1 MPLDTAWTGSYDFR
15 LVTLS
20 VVLAVLASWAALDLG
35 GRVTAARGWPRFLW
49 LTGGSLAMGL
59 GIWAMHYVGML
70 AYSLPVAVL
79 YDWPTVLLSLLAAV
93 IAAFIALFIV
103 SRRSMGILSIAFGG
117 LLMGAGIASMHYIG
131 MDAMRLP
138 AMCRYSGPVVA
149 LSVVLA
155 IVISWVGLWLTFHL
169 REETRSMGWQKM
181 ASALLM
187 GLAIPIMH
195 YTGMAAVSFVPMSG
209 PFDVSH
215 SVSVTAL
222 GGVGVVAIALTVL
235 TLAILTSF
243 VDRRFSA
250 QAMALLQSE
259 ERYRQIVESVQ
270 VVLWK
275 ADISGAQL
283 SYINHG
289 AERLLG
295 YPLEQWTGAPSF
307 LADHVHPDD
316 RQMVIAHCAAAGNG
330 PEAQSFEHR
339 MLTAD
344 GRIVWLRTSILL
356 VTSGGKQELVGVMTD
371 ITERR
376 QAQKAAEEANRA
388 SAGFLAEIKRLNE
401 QLTRENVRMSSELE
415 VTQRLQKMI
424 LPCDE
429 DLRAFAGLDIS
440 GHMEAAT
447 EVGGDYF
454 DVVAHENGIVLGI
467 GDVTGHGLESGVLAI
482 MVQTA
487 IRTLLASGSY
497 ESRKFLEVL
506 NRVVYD
512 NSHRMKSDRSLTL
525 TLLHYQDRFVTISG
539 QHEEILIMRANG
551 SLERHDTIDLGFPL
565 GLERDISPFIG
576 ESKVPLESGDVMV
589 AYTDGITE
597 AINPEGCQYGV
608 ERLADV
614 LKRSHSQPASRIR
627 ETVLQSLRDYIGVQQ
642 LLDDVSLLVVKPA

>member
-1 MPLDTAWTGSYDFR
+1 
-15 LVTLS
+15 
-20 VVLAVLASWAALDLG
+20 
-35 GRVTAARGWPRFLW
+35 
-49 LTGGSLAMGL
+49 MGM

-93 IAAFIALFIV
+93 VASFIALFIV

-117 LLMGAGIASMHYIG
+117 VLMGVGIASMHYIG
-131 MDAMRLP
+131 MEAMRLP
-138 AMCRYSGPVVA
+138 AMCRYSGPLVT
-149 LSVVLA
+149 LSIVLA
-155 IVISWVGLWLTFHL
+155 VVISWVGLWLTFHL
-169 REETRSMGWQKM
+169 REETRSIGWQKM

-187 GLAIPIMH
+187 GLAIPVMH
-195 YTGMAAVSFVPMSG
+195 YTGMAAVSFFPMSG
-209 PFDVSH
+209 PFDASH

-235 TLAILTSF
+235 SLAILTSF

-250 QAMALLQSE
+250 QAMALFQSE

-275 ADISGAQL
+275 ADMAGAHL

-289 AERLLG
+289 AEQLLG
-295 YPLEQWTGAPSF
+295 YPLTQWTDAPSF

-316 RQMVIAHCAAAGNG
+316 REMVIARCALAGKRA
-330 PEAQSFEHR
+330 EAQSFEHR
-339 MLTAD
+339 MLAAD
-344 GRIVWLRTSILL
+344 GRVVWLRTSILL
-356 VTSGGKQELVGVMTD
+356 VTSAGKKELVGVMTD

-376 QAQKAAEEANRA
+376 HAQKAAEEANRA
-388 SAGFLAEIKRLNE
+388 SVGFLAEIKRLNE

-429 DLRAFAGLDIS
+429 DLRAIAGLDIS

-551 SLERHDTIDLGFPL
+551 ALERHDTIDLGFPL

-576 ESKVPLESGDVMV
+576 EARVPLDPGDVMV

-597 AINPEGCQYGV
+597 AINPEGRQYGI

-614 LKRSHSQPASRIR
+614 LKMSHSQPSHGIR

-642 LLDDVSLLVVKPA
+642 LLDDVSLLVVKSA

>member
-1 MPLDTAWTGSYDFR
+1 MPMNTTLTGVYDYR
-15 LVTLS
+15 LVALS
-20 VVLAVLASWAALDLG
+20 VLIAVLSSWAALDLG
-35 GRVTAARGWPRFLW
+35 GRVTAARGWLRLLW
-49 LTGGSLAMGL
+49 LTGGSLAMGM

-70 AYSLPVAVL
+70 AFSLPVPVL
-79 YDWPTVLLSLLAAV
+79 YDWPTVLLSL
-93 IAAFIALFIV
+93 IAADISSFIALFVV

-117 LLMGAGIASMHYIG
+117 LLMGAGISSMHYIG

-138 AMCRYSGPVVA
+138 AMCQWSVPLVT

-155 IVISWVGLWLTFHL
+155 VVISWVGLWLTFHL
-169 REETRSMGWQKM
+169 REEIRSVGWRKV
-181 ASALLM
+181 ASAILM

-195 YTGMAAVSFVPMSG
+195 YTGMAAVSFTPMSG
-209 PFDVSH
+209 PIDTSH
-215 SVSVTAL
+215 SVDVTAL
-222 GGVGVVAIALTVL
+222 GGTGIVAIALTVL
-235 TLAILTSF
+235 SLAILTSL

-250 QAMALLQSE
+250 QAMELLQSE
-259 ERYRQIVESVQ
+259 QRYRQIVESVQ
-270 VVLWK
+270 VILWK
-275 ADISGAQL
+275 GDIAGAHL
-283 SYINHG
+283 SYINHE
-289 AERLLG
+289 AEQLLG
-295 YPLEQWTGAPSF
+295 YPQEQWTNVPSF
-307 LADHVHPDD
+307 LIDHVHPED
-316 RQMVIAHCAAAGNG
+316 REMVMARCAAASERSG
-330 PEAQSFEHR
+330 AQWLEHR

-344 GRIVWLRTSILL
+344 GRTVWLRTSILL
-356 VTSGGKQELVGVMTD
+356 VTGGGKKELVGVMTD

-376 QAQKAAEEANRA
+376 QAQ
-388 SAGFLAEIKRLNE
+388 AEIRRLNE

-429 DLRAFAGLDIS
+429 DLRAITGLDIA

-454 DVVAHENGIVLGI
+454 DVVAHDNGIVLGI

-487 IRTLLASGSY
+487 IRTLLASGRY

-525 TLLHYQDRFVTISG
+525 SLLHYQDRLVTISG
-539 QHEEILIMRANG
+539 QHEEILIMRADG

-565 GLERDISPFIG
+565 GLERDISPFIA
-576 ESKVPLESGDVMV
+576 EARVPLEPGDVMV

-597 AINPEGCQYGV
+597 AIDAQGRQYGV

-614 LKRSHSQPASRIR
+614 LKKSYTQPAHLIR
-627 ETVLQSLRDYIGVQQ
+627 ETVLKSLRDYIGVQQ
-642 LLDDVSLLVVKPA
+642 LMDDVSLLVVKHA

>member
-1 MPLDTAWTGSYDFR
+1 MPLNTALTGSYDYR

-20 VVLAVLASWAALDLG
+20 VLIAILSSWAALDLG

-49 LTGGSLAMGL
+49 LTGGSLAMGM

-70 AYSLPVAVL
+70 AFSLPVAVL
-79 YDWPTVLLSLLAAV
+79 YDWPTVLLSLVAADV
-93 IAAFIALFIV
+93 SSFIALFIV

-117 LLMGAGIASMHYIG
+117 LLMGAGISSMHYIG
-131 MDAMRLP
+131 MDAMRLQ
-138 AMCRYSGPVVA
+138 AMCQWSIPLVT
-149 LSVVLA
+149 LSVILA
-155 IVISWVGLWLTFHL
+155 VVISWVGLWLTFHL
-169 REETRSMGWQKM
+169 REETQSMGWRKV
-181 ASALLM
+181 ASAVLM

-195 YTGMAAVSFVPMSG
+195 YTGMAAVSFTPMSG
-209 PFDVSH
+209 PIDIAH

-222 GGVGVVAIALTVL
+222 GGTGIVTIALTVL
-235 TLAILTSF
+235 SLAILTSL

-250 QAMALLQSE
+250 QAMELLQSE
-259 ERYRQIVESVQ
+259 QRYRQIVESVQ
-270 VVLWK
+270 VILWK
-275 ADISGAQL
+275 GDLTGAQL
-283 SYINHG
+283 SYINHE
-289 AERLLG
+289 AEQLLG
-295 YPLEQWTGAPSF
+295 YPQEQWTGIASF
-307 LADHVHPDD
+307 LLDHVHPED
-316 RQMVIAHCAAAGNG
+316 REMVIARCAAASER
-330 PEAQSFEHR
+330 PEGQCFEHR
-339 MLTAD
+339 MLAAD

-356 VTSGGKQELVGVMTD
+356 VAGEKADGKKELVGVMMD

-376 QAQKAAEEANRA
+376 QAQ
-388 SAGFLAEIKRLNE
+388 AEIKRLNDK
-401 QLTRENVRMSSELE
+401 LTQENVRMSSELE

-429 DLRAFAGLDIS
+429 DLRAIDGLDIS

-454 DVVAHENGIVLGI
+454 DVVAHDNGIVLGI

-487 IRTLLASGSY
+487 IRTLLASGRY

-525 TLLHYQDRFVTISG
+525 SLLHYRDRLLTISG
-539 QHEEILIMRANG
+539 QHEEILIMRADG

-565 GLERDISPFIG
+565 GLERDISPFIA
-576 ESKVPLESGDVMV
+576 EARVPLEPGDVMV

-597 AINPEGCQYGV
+597 AINAEGLQYGV

-614 LKRSHSQPASRIR
+614 LKTSYTQPAHRIR
-627 ETVLQSLRDYIGVQQ
+627 ESVLKSLRDYIGVQQ
-642 LLDDVSLLVVKPA
+642 LMDDVSLLVVKPA

>member
-1 MPLDTAWTGSYDFR
+1 MPLNTALTGSYDYR
-15 LVTLS
+15 LVGLS
-20 VVLAVLASWAALDLG
+20 VLLAVLASWAALDLG

-49 LTGGSLAMGL
+49 LTGGSLAMGM

-70 AYSLPVAVL
+70 AYSLPLPVL

-93 IAAFIALFIV
+93 ASSFIALFIV

-131 MDAMRLP
+131 MEAMRLA
-138 AMCRYSGPVVA
+138 AMCQYSTAIVA

-155 IVISWVGLWLTFHL
+155 VVISWVGLWLTFHL
-169 REETRSMGWQKM
+169 REETRSMGWQKI
-181 ASALLM
+181 ASAILM
-187 GLAIPIMH
+187 GLAIPVMH
-195 YTGMAAVSFVPMSG
+195 YTGMAAVSFVPM
-209 PFDVSH
+209 PEPVDLSH

-235 TLAILTSF
+235 SLAILTSL

-250 QAMALLQSE
+250 QAMELLRSE
-259 ERYRQIVESVQ
+259 QRYRQIVESVQ
-270 VVLWK
+270 VILWK
-275 ADISGAQL
+275 GDISGARL
-283 SYINHG
+283 SYINHE
-289 AERLLG
+289 AEQLLG
-295 YPLEQWTGAPSF
+295 YPQQQWTAAPSF
-307 LADHVHPDD
+307 LIDHVHPED
-316 RQMVIAHCAAAGNG
+316 RAMVVTHCAAAAER
-330 PEAQSFEHR
+330 PEAQCFEHR
-339 MLTAD
+339 MLSAD
-344 GRIVWLRTSILL
+344 GRTVWLRTSILL
-356 VTSGGKQELVGVMTD
+356 VTDNGKKELVGVMTD

-376 QAQKAAEEANRA
+376 QAQ
-388 SAGFLAEIKRLNE
+388 AEIKRLNE
-401 QLTRENVRMSSELE
+401 KLTRENVRMSSELE
-415 VTQRLQKMI
+415 LTQRLQKMI
-424 LPCDE
+424 LPCDD
-429 DLRAFAGLDIS
+429 DLRGIAGLDIS
-440 GHMEAAT
+440 GHMESAT

-454 DVVAHENGIVLGI
+454 DVVAHDNGIVLGI

-487 IRTLLASGSY
+487 IRTLLASGRY

-525 TLLHYQDRFVTISG
+525 SLLHYQDRFVTITG
-539 QHEEILIMRANG
+539 QHEEILIMRSDG

-565 GLERDISPFIG
+565 GIERDISPFVA
-576 ESKVPLESGDVMV
+576 EARVPLQPGDVMV

-597 AINPEGCQYGV
+597 AINPEGRQYGV
-608 ERLADV
+608 ERLAEV
-614 LKRSHSQPASRIR
+614 LKTSYTQPAHRIR